1 VRSKKGLNLQKAYS
15 NYNKMTER
23 EFAIKF
29 ILKNNISTQMQIK
42 NVSPQEA
49 IGLLEMAKDQIMEN
63 IRKGRQNIFDMHG
76 KKDEENKD
84 L

>member
-1 VRSKKGLNLQKAYS
+1 MMEDEKQN
-15 NYNKMTER
+15 NDR

-29 ILKNNISTQMQIK
+29 VLKENISTQMQIK

-63 IRKGRQNIFDMHG
+63 VRKGRKNVFDMHG
-76 KKDEENKD
+76 KNE
-84 L
+84 